1 MVEYEDEF
9 GRMRTA
15 KRSEVPRAMLQKLES
30 DLPKDDEYVVTLT
43 YIPDY
48 DLTLSDIARI

>member
-1 MVEYEDEF
+1 MKYPWWLQGLSLTTTQNDEPVVEYEDEF

-30 DLPKDDEYVVTLT
+30 DLPKDDE
-43 YIPDY
+43 
-48 DLTLSDIARI
+48 